1 MHDVKNKCNYK
12 DFPLPGNT
20 PLPRNS
26 VFHSRTHW
34 YINYQREKM
43 YINYNHVVV
52 LIFTFCQLSSLNT
65 KLFKTKWKMVSIKF
79 RKTFK
84 RWGCQYQKFHKFKQ
98 FFNKNIFVTLKILWE
113 CQWNEF
119 ETDIPGMLLEYSGN
133 ITLWLQKF
141 AKRSIF
147 VIIKSYTFNTKSTFP
162 LRTFYKIFFFKM
174 SPKCSLDVLNIVT
187 LREHSVNIPGIS
199 RASWVISLKKLY
211 VPYLCIL
218 GLVMVITVL
227 FNILSNNSKY

>member
-34 YINYQREKM
+34 YINYQREKI

-52 LIFTFCQLSSLNT
+52 LIFIFCQLSSLNT

-84 RWGCQYQKFHKFKQ
+84 RWGCQYQKFHKFKH
-98 FFNKNIFVTLKILWE
+98 FFNKNIFVNLKNIVGMSVEWI
-113 CQWNEF
+113 WNRHSWNVAWIF
-119 ETDIPGMLLEYSGN
+119 WKHY
-133 ITLWLQKF
+133 
-141 AKRSIF
+141 F
-147 VIIKSYTFNTKSTFP
+147 VITEICQK
-162 LRTFYKIFFFKM
+162 
-174 SPKCSLDVLNIVT
+174 
-187 LREHSVNIPGIS
+187 VNICYYQI
-199 RASWVISLKKLY
+199 IH
-211 VPYLCIL
+211 
-218 GLVMVITVL
+218 
-227 FNILSNNSKY
+227 F